1 MKRLITMAALI
12 VSALLSA
19 ACNFDV
25 NEVTPTVEGIEAP
38 VNPLP
43 EVSETPF
50 TLTPTPSPSV
60 SPTVRAPIVLESP
73 PPLPDQI
80 NVTPTDLPLPTPTEG
95 PYIHTVGSGQTLYE
109 IVDIYNYNDFSVIPL
124 VVTLNNLGNADNL
137 REGQQLIIPR
147 QTARPTAVG
156 FEMTLTAE
164 ATRGIVRSGIG
175 GGPTG
180 GYIVQEG
187 DSPID
192 IALMHG
198 TTLEILSELNPEL
211 GWTDCDFSNPSGG
224 PSCRVAILDIG
235 SSVRVP
241 LPTVTPTL
249 SPTPS
254 GNETPTPTP
263 TYAPPLMSSPPDGAI
278 VRGAIMLE
286 WVSAGILR
294 PNEYYLVE
302 LVELDS
308 ATGNPLADTASI
320 QEVTRDTRVRLPAT
334 ALPLTGTPRLFQWS
348 ITVVSQAESGRYS
361 VIGGRG
367 TPRRFTVNP

>member
-1 MKRLITMAALI
+1 MRRFFVAT
-12 VSALLSA
+12 ALLVLALMTA
-19 ACNFDV
+19 ACNFDAP
-25 NEVTPTVEGIEAP
+25 EVTPTVEGIEEP

-43 EVSETPF
+43 EISETPE

-60 SPTVRAPIVLESP
+60 SPTARAPIVLESP
-73 PPLPDQI
+73 PALPDQI
-80 NVTPTDLPLPTPTEG
+80 NVTPTEMPTATPTEG
-95 PYIHTVGSGQTLYE
+95 PYIHTVAANQGLFE
-109 IVDIYNYNDFSVIPL
+109 IVSLYNYTDFSVIPL
-124 VVTLNNLGNADNL
+124 VVTLNNLGSADNL

-147 QTARPTAVG
+147 QTAQPTAVG
-156 FEMTLTAE
+156 FESTLTAE
-164 ATRGIVRSGIG
+164 ATRGISRSGIG

-180 GYIVQEG
+180 PYIVEAEDTMIG
-187 DSPID
+187 
-192 IALMHG
+192 IASLYN
-198 TTLEILSELNPEL
+198 TTLEVLSELNPEL

-254 GNETPTPTP
+254 GSETPTPTP
-263 TYAPPLMSSPPDGAI
+263 TYAPPLMSSPPDGAT

-286 WVSAGILR
+286 WVTVGILR

-302 LVELDS
+302 LVELDT
-308 ATGNPLADTASI
+308 ATGEPLPDVAAI
-320 QEVTRDTRVRLPAT
+320 QDVTRETRMRLPAA
-334 ALPLTGTPRLFQWS
+334 ALPVSGQARLFRWNVM
-348 ITVVSQAESGRYS
+348 VVSQAESGRYS

-367 TPRRFTVNP
+367 TSRRFTMNP

>member
-12 VSALLSA
+12 ASALLST

-95 PYIHTVGSGQTLYE
+95 PYRHTVQAGEFLWE
-109 IVDIYNYNDFSVIPL
+109 IVQQYNYNDPSILPI
-124 VVTLNNLGNADNL
+124 VVTVNGLGSADNV
-137 REGQQLIIPR
+137 REGQELIIPR
-147 QTARPTAVG
+147 QTAQPTAVG

-180 GYIVQEG
+180 YHIVQDG
-187 DSPID
+187 DFPIG
-192 IALMHG
+192 IASNYN

-235 SSVRVP
+235 SRVRVP

-263 TYAPPLMSSPPDGAI
+263 TYTPPLMSSPPDGAI

-302 LVELDS
+302 LVELDT